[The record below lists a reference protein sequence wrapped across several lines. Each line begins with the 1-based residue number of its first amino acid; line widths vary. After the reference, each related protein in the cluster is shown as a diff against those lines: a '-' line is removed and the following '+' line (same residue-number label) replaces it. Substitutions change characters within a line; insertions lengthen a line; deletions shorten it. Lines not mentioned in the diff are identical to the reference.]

1 MDSKFPS
8 NYNKLLF
15 DSVCIKDERNVLSSI
30 ITNINDNTND
40 KSKIYQK
47 LPQSFIV
54 ENNCTVKKVHCKNM
68 FSINKIVD
76 MLNNKNEIDTSLS
89 NTKKEID
96 KNKIVLSIPKSNNKS
111 VNEEIKQD
119 NKEKKYGNNKEEI
132 DNNNISN
139 EKYKLSFNNINKP
152 SDYNTDDKTPLYN
165 ILKNENDK
173 RKNLEENVKRKRYK
187 KAKTESLSNDID
199 IEFPI
204 IRNLNSKDNENNNVP
219 PKLKHLQKQKLM
231 KQIEVF
237 NNKLLNNKEMDKF
250 LEKTKQIEEDT
261 NDLSILDKVILKDIS
276 KKITIK
282 TTNDNSDTELIDANG
297 TTNTNDN
304 SNNNNRNF
312 NNYSSNSSNSNIN
325 FNGNFSQFNRN
336 ISRNFNNFNDNN
348 ENRKNSEDNNIKR
361 ESNNDP
367 KTKITDKEIRRIR
380 RDLRRASVDC
390 SERGLFQ
397 AAKWASEQ
405 LNSITKVT
413 ESLNK
418 YRVYKKKNKIK
429 KSKDKN
435 QAMDDDKNEQ
445 EAMDEDKDSSDEE
458 CDIYDYSDSEDECTT
473 NEKQKQPN
481 KNCKY
486 PYNPKMTYKEYDK
499 FLYARS
505 LFDIREFDRASY
517 ILNSLTHPKCVFLK
531 LYSKFMAGE
540 KRKEEEVIDII
551 GLNDNNYYINK
562 EVLEIEN
569 DLIESI
575 KNNQNDG
582 FLFYLYGVLCAKKNQ
597 KKKAIQLLVRSVKL
611 YPYNWSAWLE
621 LASCL
626 ITQELIT
633 SVLPEIENNIMS
645 RFFMAHL
652 ALEYQ
657 NNNENFEN
665 YIKPC
670 MEIFDDSNYIRSQ
683 LALSN
688 YHTRDFE
695 ESEQY
700 FDKII
705 KKDPYTLENM
715 DTFSHVLY
723 VTEKT
728 TKLSYL
734 AHNCCMIDKYRQ
746 ETCCII
752 GNYYSLRGEHEKAV
766 LYFQRAL
773 KLNKNYL
780 SAWTLMGHEYIEL
793 KNTQAAIEAYRRA
806 IDLSQRDY
814 RAWYGLGQ
822 IYEVLR
828 MPYYSLYY
836 YQQAASLRPYD
847 SRMWVALAQ
856 CYDYIDHTIEAIKC
870 YKRALIGGDSEPIV
884 LIKLANLYAKLGN
897 NDTAAYYYR
906 LSLLEYK
913 KLNNIEDTNYQE
925 GCLFM
930 ANYYKRK
937 KNYTNAEKYLQ
948 DVLHTEEGK
957 SLVKELKSLQ
967 MAEA

>member
-1 MDSKFPS
+1 MK
-8 NYNKLLF
+8 
-15 DSVCIKDERNVLSSI
+15 
-30 ITNINDNTND
+30 
-40 KSKIYQK
+40 
-47 LPQSFIV
+47 
-54 ENNCTVKKVHCKNM
+54 NN
-68 FSINKIVD
+68 
-76 MLNNKNEIDTSLS
+76 NEQ
-89 NTKKEID
+89 
-96 KNKIVLSIPKSNNKS
+96 IPIKSNS
-111 VNEEIKQD
+111 DELILLD
-119 NKEKKYGNNKEEI
+119 NKEKIINKKELYGNSLNVKDKNSNEI
-132 DNNNISN
+132 DKISN
-139 EKYKLSFNNINKP
+139 NVNIKSNKKVLRNKKNINNEKGFEQKKYKKIKM
-152 SDYNTDDKTPLYN
+152 DYP
-165 ILKNENDK
+165 KNG
-173 RKNLEENVKRKRYK
+173 
-187 KAKTESLSNDID
+187 ID

-204 IRNLNSKDNENNNVP
+204 IRNLNFNEIQDKVNCSIDSSNTKAGQKK
-219 PKLKHLQKQKLM
+219 KLFEN
-231 KQIEVF
+231 IEVF
-237 NNKLLNNKEMDKF
+237 NKKLLNEKDMNEF
-250 LEKTKQIEEDT
+250 LHFSKQNEDYT
-261 NDLSILDKVILKDIS
+261 NNTSFINNIILEDVTQKILLKNSNEIS
-276 KKITIK
+276 S
-282 TTNDNSDTELIDANG
+282 NELTDANG
-297 TTNTNDN
+297 SANDN
-304 SNNNNRNF
+304 NRNLRSRSNNNN
-312 NNYSSNSSNSNIN
+312 NNNSNSNSSRSFNTYFGQLNRNMDKNFKNFDNNNNSNEN
-325 FNGNFSQFNRN
+325 NR
-336 ISRNFNNFNDNN
+336 RDNN
-348 ENRKNSEDNNIKR
+348 NNVNE
-361 ESNNDP
+361 ESGSSNTG
-367 KTKITDKEIRRIR
+367 KSKITNKEIKKIR
-380 RDLRRASVDC
+380 CHLRRATVDC

-397 AAKWASEQ
+397 ASKWAAEQ
-405 LNSITKVT
+405 LNSITKAS

-418 YRVYKKKNKIK
+418 YRIYRGHKKIK
-429 KSKDKN
+429 KGENQSMEEDKN
-435 QAMDDDKNEQ
+435 VIETME
-445 EAMDEDKDSSDEE
+445 EDENSSDEE
-458 CDIYDYSDSEDECTT
+458 CDIYYYSDSEEGNVT
-473 NEKQKQPN
+473 NNDNSFFNFTPNNKILSSSPSSIKKDIKQPSLN
-481 KNCKY
+481 KTLKY
-486 PYNPKMTYKEYDK
+486 PHNPKMTYKEYDK
-499 FLYARS
+499 FLFARS

-517 ILNSLTHPKCVFLK
+517 ILNSLTHPKCIFLR

-540 KRKEEEVIDII
+540 KRKEEEVADII
-551 GLNDNNYYINK
+551 GLNDNTYYMNK
-562 EVLEIEN
+562 EILEIEE
-569 DLIESI
+569 DLIDSI
-575 KNNQNDG
+575 KNNPNDG
-582 FLFYLYGVLCAKKNQ
+582 FLFYLYGVLCVKKNQ
-597 KKKAIQLLVRSVKL
+597 KKKAIQLLTRSVKL

-633 SVLPEIENNIMS
+633 SVLSEIDDNIMS

-657 NNNENFEN
+657 NNNENFET

-670 MEIFDDSNYIRSQ
+670 LEIFDDSNYIRSQ
-683 LALSN
+683 YALSN
-688 YHTRDFE
+688 YHAREFE

-715 DTFSHVLY
+715 DIFSHVLY

-793 KNTQAAIEAYRRA
+793 KNTQAAIESYRRA

-856 CYDYIDHTIEAIKC
+856 CYDYIDHSIEAIKC
-870 YKRALIGGDSEPIV
+870 YKRALIGGDSGPIV

-897 NDTAAYYYR
+897 IDTAAYYYR

-913 KLNNIEDTNYQE
+913 KLNNIEDSNYQE
-925 GCLFM
+925 GCIFM
-930 ANYYKRK
+930 ANYYKKK
-937 KNYTNAEKYLQ
+937 KNYSNAEKYLQ

-957 SLVKELKSLQ
+957 SLIKELRSLQ
-967 MAEA
+967 MAEVQ